1 MSDGPADEVFD
12 EVFDDIVRQA
22 INGLPPWVHAVLDEV
37 DVIVQDEPGPE
48 AEALIDDPAADA
60 SEAMGPTDILGLYS
74 GTPLTDRSVTAA
86 GELSDVIY
94 IYRNAHRALALA
106 DSALA
111 DEVARTLIHEIAHHF
126 GFDED
131 EVEEAGF
138 S

>member
-1 MSDGPADEVFD
+1 MSDVPPD
-12 EVFDDIVRQA
+12 EVFDDIVRRA
-22 INGLPPWVHAVLDEV
+22 IEGLPPWIHHVLEEV
-37 DVIVQDEPGPE
+37 DVIVQDDPGPE
-48 AEALIDDPAADA
+48 AEAFIDAAGPDA
-60 SEAMGPTDILGLYS
+60 SEPGGPTDILGLYC

-94 IYRNAHRALALA
+94 IYRNAHRALALP
-106 DSALA
+106 DRALA

-131 EVEEAGF
+131 EVDDAGF